1 MSIVSYEGEAIIGH
15 IFPTKFISK
24 WDTTQPG
31 SANDTIVLPLVA
43 DGTYDFYIDWG
54 DGSRDTITGYNQ
66 SEVTHQYSDTGIYT
80 IQLVANDMVGWQF
93 NDSGDDDKLVEIM
106 DWGPLRFVS
115 DDTNLFKGCSNLTL
129 STTSN
134 PPFNADAA
142 GMFQDCPSLTG
153 TGGDILNWDVSSV
166 TGMDFMLAGCT
177 NLDPDLSNWNVSA
190 IENAEGFMSGAG
202 LSTMNYD
209 RILSG
214 WSSQAVQSGVT
225 ISFGDTKYSEA
236 TGAVFRNLLTS
247 AETGWNISD
256 GGMILLPV
264 PHFVSTW
271 DTTKTSY
278 YSSSTTKIKLPLSP
292 SGLYDFEVSWGD
304 GLTNHVTN
312 ASSGGIEHTY
322 SSPGIYTITITGT
335 ISGWKS
341 DTYGNT
347 PDNGRDIIKL
357 TSVHQWDALQYIN
370 PDHSVK
376 YGTPPLEYYEQS
388 RNAFANAYNLTG
400 IPLDAPQ
407 TDASGYARGF
417 FRQAEGITG
426 SMDVVTGW
434 DMSSFRNIEEFF
446 NGVDEFDADLSYWDI
461 SNITSL
467 QGLVTNTRFNNGG
480 SPHISGWDVSNIT
493 NMRTVFLGTPFNQD
507 ISNWDVSNVTD
518 MYGLFGHSYFNQ
530 DIGAWDVSS
539 VTNMSE
545 MFSNIYASPSGFNN
559 GGSSSIS
566 GWDTSSVTNMESMF
580 RINQFFNQDISAWDV
595 SNVTTMRTM
604 FQLTVFNQ
612 PIGNWNTSSL
622 TNISSM
628 FQGSAV
634 ATPVAFN
641 QSLAGWDVSKITN
654 ASFFMYNVSLFST
667 SNYNA
672 TLIGWAPQN
681 VQNGVNIHFG
691 NSTYS
696 AGSAASARATLV
708 SKGWTI
714 TDGGQA

>member
-1 MSIVSYEGEAIIGH
+1 MSIVSYDGEAIIGH

-214 WSSQAVQSGVT
+214 WSLQAVQSGVT

-236 TGAVFRNLLTS
+236 SGEVFRNLLTS

-256 GGMILLPV
+256 GGMIPLPV
-264 PHFVSTW
+264 PHFISTW
-271 DTTKTSY
+271 DTRNLHQQNGSGPDD
-278 YSSSTTKIKLPLSP
+278 KIILPLHSM
-292 SGLYDFEVSWGD
+292 GNYDFYVDWGD
-304 GLTNHVTN
+304 GTPKQHVN
-312 ASSGGIEHTY
+312 NYNSWNGAHTY
-322 SSPGIYTITITGT
+322 SVPGIYQITITGT
-335 ISGWKS
+335 LSGWGYTNFQAAGSHSSGQLRSEFQNDPYLEDQQKPKLIS
-341 DTYGNT
+341 IQDWEALYFLPAAALQFYNHNNLTYFPATIFNV
-347 PDNGRDIIKL
+347 PDNGNLKL
-357 TSVHQWDALQYIN
+357 CFAHCTGLSVPFGPGGTGDLSNWDTS
-370 PDHSVK
+370 K
-376 YGTPPLEYYEQS
+376 
-388 RNAFANAYNLTG
+388 
-400 IPLDAPQ
+400 
-407 TDASGYARGF
+407 
-417 FRQAEGITG
+417 
-426 SMDVVTGW
+426 VT
-434 DMSSFRNIEEFF
+434 DMSSMF
-446 NGVDEFDADLSYWDI
+446 AYLS
-461 SNITSL
+461 TSL
-467 QGLVTNTRFNNGG
+467 LNFNIGSWDTSNVTRMSQMFVSTSNWNNGG
-480 SPHISGWDVSNIT
+480 SP
-493 NMRTVFLGTPFNQD
+493 
-507 ISNWDVSNVTD
+507 
-518 MYGLFGHSYFNQ
+518 
-530 DIGAWDVSS
+530 
-539 VTNMSE
+539 
-545 MFSNIYASPSGFNN
+545 
-559 GGSSSIS
+559 SIS
-566 GWDTSSVTNMESMF
+566 GWDTSKVTRFDKMF
-580 RINQFFNQDISAWDV
+580 FLCDR
-595 SNVTTMRTM
+595 
-604 FQLTVFNQ
+604 FNQ
-612 PIGNWNTSSL
+612 PIGSWDTSSADNMYAMFRLALDFNQDLSNWDTSNVYYMNFMFDRATSFDQNLGNWNVTSVGQANGFL
-622 TNISSM
+622 
-628 FQGSAV
+628 
-634 ATPVAFN
+634 
-641 QSLAGWDVSKITN
+641 
-654 ASFFMYNVSLFST
+654 YNVTLST
-667 SNYNA
+667 SNYNN
-672 TLIGWAPQN
+672 TLIGWSPQN
-681 VQNGVNIHFG
+681 VQNGVSIDFG

-696 AGSAASARATLV
+696 AGSAASARSTLV